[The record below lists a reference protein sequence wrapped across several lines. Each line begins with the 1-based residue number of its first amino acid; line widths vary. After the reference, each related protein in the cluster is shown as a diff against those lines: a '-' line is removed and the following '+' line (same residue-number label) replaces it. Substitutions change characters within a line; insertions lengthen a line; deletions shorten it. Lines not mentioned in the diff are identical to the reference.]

1 MTMHLTPSTPHRDG
15 SRNAALSLLALF
27 HQARRAH
34 NPTSVA
40 RPTVGCSP
48 TTVAQDPFEEVA
60 KTQDP
65 FEEVAKTHELPSL
78 HQLTSLFDAVAC
90 ATNTHIDP
98 SRVPPL
104 VTAAMS
110 LLSRAPAWSKS
121 SQSRALAA

>member
-48 TTVAQDPFEEVA
+48 TTVA
-60 KTQDP
+60 QDP

-121 SQSRALAA
+121 SQSRALAV